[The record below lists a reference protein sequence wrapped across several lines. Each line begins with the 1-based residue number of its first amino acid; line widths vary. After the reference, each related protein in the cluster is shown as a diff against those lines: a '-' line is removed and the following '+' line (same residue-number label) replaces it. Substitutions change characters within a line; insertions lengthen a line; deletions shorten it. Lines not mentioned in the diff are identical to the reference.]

1 MPDPTDEEL
10 GIPES
15 LEDPNIRAELRRSR
29 VQARELADANARAS
43 QAERDAAFARAG
55 VSDSPL
61 VQQLAKG
68 YEGEND
74 PSAIRAYFD
83 GLGVD
88 PATGS
93 AGSGQS
99 GPSDDEL
106 ASQRQVAQVG
116 AQGEAGGDVRFEDAI
131 GSAKNSAEVMALL
144 ASAPEGAT
152 TNVGGRDRRI
162 GPPTIE

>member
-1 MPDPTDEEL
+1 MPEASDEEL
-10 GIPES
+10 GIPEG
-15 LEDPNIRAELRRSR
+15 LDPNIRAELRKS
-29 VQARELADANARAS
+29 RELGRDADAANARAAA
-43 QAERDAAFARAG
+43 AERDAAFARAG

-68 YEGEND
+68 YEGENE
-74 PSAIRAYFD
+74 PAAIRAYFE

-88 PATGS
+88 PATGTPPG
-93 AGSGQS
+93 AGQS

-116 AQGEAGGDVRFEDAI
+116 SQGEAGGDIRFEDAI
-131 GSAKNSAEVMALL
+131 NSTQTREELMALI
-144 ASAPEGAT
+144 ANAPEGAI

-162 GPPTIE
+162 GIPTIE

>member
-1 MPDPTDEEL
+1 MPEPTDEEL
-10 GIPES
+10 GIPEG
-15 LEDPNIRAELRRSR
+15 LDPNIRAELRRG
-29 VQARELADANARAS
+29 REREQRAAEAEARAAA
-43 QAERDAAFARAG
+43 AERDAAFARAG

-74 PSAIRAYFD
+74 PSAIKAYFE

-88 PATGS
+88 PATGTPP
-93 AGSGQS
+93 GQS

-106 ASQRQVAQVG
+106 AANRQVAQVG
-116 AQGEAGGDVRFEDAI
+116 SSGEAGGDIRFEDAI
-131 GSAKNSAEVMALL
+131 NSTKNPDELLALI

-152 TNVGGRDRRI
+152 TYIEGRARRI
-162 GPPTIE
+162 GAPVIE

>member
-1 MPDPTDEEL
+1 MPEPTDEEL

-29 VQARELADANARAS
+29 IQGRELADANARAS
-43 QAERDAAFARAG
+43 TAERDAAFARAG

-74 PSAIRAYFD
+74 PAAIRAYFET
-83 GLGVD
+83 LGVD
-88 PATGS
+88 PGTGS
-93 AGSGQS
+93 AGKGAS

-116 AQGEAGGDVRFEDAI
+116 SAGEAGGDVRFEDAI
-131 GSAKNSAEVMALL
+131 GSTRNPDELMALIN
-144 ASAPEGAT
+144 SAPEGAT
-152 TNVGGRDRRI
+152 TWVEGRQRRI
-162 GPPTIE
+162 GSPVIE